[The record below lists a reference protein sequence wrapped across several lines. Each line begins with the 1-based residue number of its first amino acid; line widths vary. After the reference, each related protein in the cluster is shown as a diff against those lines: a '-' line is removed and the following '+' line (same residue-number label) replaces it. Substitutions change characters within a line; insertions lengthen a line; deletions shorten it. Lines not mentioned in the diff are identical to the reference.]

1 MLTSPLT
8 CHLLTRLRI
17 DQNGYDNKSETTTI
31 GVNNAYA
38 IFKVVG
44 NVRNSK
50 YYICTQQNTSHVLHE
65 YYLFHCIRLSQMINS
80 NQFEL

>member
-1 MLTSPLT
+1 M
-8 CHLLTRLRI
+8 RI
-17 DQNGYDNKSETTTI
+17 QEKGYDNKSETTTI
-31 GVNNAYA
+31 GVNNADS
-38 IFKVVG
+38 IFKVAG

-50 YYICTQQNTSHVLHE
+50 YYICTQQNTSHVLSE